1 MSGTVLKVGADVRG
15 EKWSLSS
22 KKTKKTKKQQQT
34 YSPGD
39 RHLKDQKYLSEK
51 NSEGKRE

>member
-22 KKTKKTKKQQQT
+22 KKTKK
-34 YSPGD
+34 
-39 RHLKDQKYLSEK
+39 QKNNNKLIVQ
-51 NSEGKRE
+51 GIDI